1 MRSLLLRL
9 VLVAALMP
17 DRTSAN
23 AVPEQDSTTLIPS
36 SSTITDTLADR
47 PAPWEAKPDEAVV
60 TPPALQKEKSNGA
73 LYGWGFA
80 ILAAA
85 GMTLF
90 IWRNS
95 KSAS

>member
-1 MRSLLLRL
+1 MRSFILRL
-9 VLVAALMP
+9 VLVVALLP
-17 DRTSAN
+17 TTTFANSA
-23 AVPEQDSTTLIPS
+23 PEMDTTMQDTGRSA
-36 SSTITDTLADR
+36 ITDTLTDR
-47 PAPWEAKPDEAVV
+47 PAPWEAKRDEAEVV
-60 TPPALQKEKSNGA
+60 PPALPKEKSNGA

-95 KSAS
+95 KSVS